1 MNTGLTGGPHG
12 VGSRFKISHT
22 REIITSIL
30 NGDID
35 KSEFV
40 QDEIFGFGIP
50 KTLGNIPS
58 NVIHPQESWA
68 DKAAYKAQL
77 TQLAENF
84 KANFKKYE
92 EGTDA
97 EIIAGGP
104 RI

>member
-58 NVIHPQESWA
+58 NVIHPQESWLIS
-68 DKAAYKAQL
+68 AYKAQL